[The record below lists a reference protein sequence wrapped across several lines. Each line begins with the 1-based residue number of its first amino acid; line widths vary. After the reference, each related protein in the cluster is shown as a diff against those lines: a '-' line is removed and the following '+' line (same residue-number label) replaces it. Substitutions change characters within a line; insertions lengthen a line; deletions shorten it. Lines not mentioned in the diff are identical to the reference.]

1 MGTQRVTGR
10 IRVRF
15 LLAAGLCCAWNAAAA
30 APLQRG
36 AEEHVDS
43 ERADAVASMQNV
55 AASLDAIYA
64 ALDPLLTKAM
74 PYSARITV
82 EHSLA
87 SIDTALSAY
96 ALSDVHDARA
106 QSIALNTGNW
116 DAAADAI
123 VARAE
128 NALTVGDYA
137 RCEELAQLLA
147 QLADDTRGDHLRMY
161 ADAYLGI
168 LDRRHGNLDAAI
180 TPPMQAIQFAR
191 ALGDDVEA
199 GRALAHLGTI
209 YRDRG
214 DFAQALDLQMQA
226 LTLAEKTDD
235 RIELN
240 YRNLALLYREL
251 GDENASRQYFE
262 KAIVAADS
270 SGDPSHYA
278 TVFGSYSGFLND
290 NRDFGNALQAANQTL
305 ALDLVLNDRP
315 AAAFEQLERGRA
327 LIGLNR
333 IAEAAAPLQSA
344 LDTGH
349 AINQHEIVLRSL
361 LSLAEIAIAQ
371 HDRPRAH
378 ELLDDVFKGLDSS
391 RSKPQLAQALAL
403 GGQLADQEGDTRT
416 ALRLAR
422 TEAATREELMGS
434 RASRH
439 LAALEVQ
446 HARAESEQK
455 LQILTVQNDLQAA
468 RLEQQQWQRR
478 FGLGAM
484 AGLIVILAA
493 LAWRMISVRRLNR
506 KLSSSHT
513 TIAKTNAELSDAN
526 TRLQRQADELYQ
538 MAITD
543 PLTGVFNRGQL
554 LRALQQR
561 IDDCRTDQREL
572 ALLLIDFDH
581 FKQINDARGHLFG
594 DRVLVAGVQ
603 TLRQWLEPGDLLG
616 RFGGEEFIAVVT
628 GQNFFTV
635 RALAERLRTRVA
647 DTLSLFAPELSH
659 IATVSIG
666 ISMSSKLQTEVTI
679 EHLIKAADRALY
691 AAKAAG
697 RNRVAS

>member
-1 MGTQRVTGR
+1 MGTQRV
-10 IRVRF
+10 IRRTCVRF
-15 LLAAGLCCAWNAAAA
+15 WLAVGLCCACGAAWS

-36 AEEHVDS
+36 AEEHIDS
-43 ERADAVASMQNV
+43 ERADAVESMQKV
-55 AASLDAIYA
+55 AASLEGIYA
-64 ALDPLLTKAM
+64 AFQPLITKAL
-74 PYSARITV
+74 PYSARIAA
-82 EHSLA
+82 EHALA
-87 SIDTALSAY
+87 SIDTVLSAY
-96 ALSDVHDARA
+96 DLSDAHDSRA
-106 QSIALNTGNW
+106 QAIALNTGDW

-128 NALTVGDYA
+128 NALTVGNYA
-137 RCEELAQLLA
+137 RCEELAQLLG

-161 ADAYLGI
+161 ADAYMGI

-180 TPPMQAIQFAR
+180 THQMQAIQFAR
-191 ALGDDVEA
+191 TLGDDVEA

-214 DFAQALDLQMQA
+214 DFAQALDLQLQA
-226 LTLAEKTDD
+226 LTLSEKTDD
-235 RIELN
+235 RIELT

-251 GDENASRQYFE
+251 GDETASRQYFE

-305 ALDLVLNDRP
+305 ALDLVLKDRP

-333 IAEAAAPLQSA
+333 IAEAAVPLHIA
-344 LDTGH
+344 LDTGRT
-349 AINQHEIVLRSL
+349 IKQHEIVLRSL
-361 LSLAEIAIAQ
+361 LSLAEIAVAQ
-371 HDRPRAH
+371 NDRAQAH
-378 ELLDDVFKGLDSS
+378 ELLDEAFKGLDTTH
-391 RSKPQLAQALAL
+391 SKPQLAQALAL
-403 GGQLADQEGDTRT
+403 GGQLADQEGDTKT

-422 TEAATREELMGS
+422 AEAATREELMGS

-484 AGLIVILAA
+484 AGLTVLLAA
-493 LAWRMISVRRLNR
+493 LAWRMVSVRRLNR
-506 KLSSSHT
+506 QLSASHSV
-513 TIAKTNAELSDAN
+513 IAKTNAELSDAN

-561 IDDCRTDQREL
+561 VDDCRADNREL

-647 DTLSLFAPELSH
+647 DTLALFAPELSH

-666 ISMSSKLQTEVTI
+666 ISMSSKLQNDFTI
-679 EHLIKAADRALY
+679 EHLIEAADRALY